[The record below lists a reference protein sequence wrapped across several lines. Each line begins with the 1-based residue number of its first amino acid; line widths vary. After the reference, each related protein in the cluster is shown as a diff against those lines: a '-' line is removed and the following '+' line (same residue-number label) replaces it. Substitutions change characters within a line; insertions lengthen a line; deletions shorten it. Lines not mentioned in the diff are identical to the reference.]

1 MKKFIALMLA
11 AILVLGSAIPVLAI
25 ENSAAP
31 AVENS
36 ATINISIES
45 IESIMLSNSSN
56 MALAKNNFDK
66 AALTYQNALSDYNKV
81 KKQYDALVLNTSAD
95 WAQALSL
102 SNQLDSL
109 RNNMNSAKF
118 NLDAAQ
124 LIYNQQVQQ
133 FVLAA
138 KQQYLSY
145 LSALTQNQISAISL
159 SSQENQL
166 AGLMTKLTLGYV
178 SKKQVDTFATQVSDL
193 RTSFSNQEEQAK
205 VLLEKLRSYMGIL
218 ETATV
223 TVSNVVT
230 FDFTSIPAIV
240 FDSDLSVMLANSTDI
255 KTKEISLKS
264 INKTASSSNDP
275 SKYRYDIISAEISL
289 SQAKEK
295 AKLDF
300 QDQYIALKNSDI
312 ALKAKIVKLNVKKTE
327 LAGMVL
333 RAKLGFASKKQV
345 QDIQLEVK
353 SQELQILMDQQNLYA
368 SFIRY
373 NLTKLG
379 Y

>member
-1 MKKFIALMLA
+1 MLA

-25 ENSAAP
+25 ENSTAP
-31 AVENS
+31 AVNS

-45 IESIMLSNSSN
+45 IESIMISNSSN

-81 KKQYDALVLNTSAD
+81 KKQYDALVLNTPAD

-109 RNNMNSAKF
+109 RSNMNSAKF
-118 NLDAAQ
+118 NLEAAQ

-145 LSALTQNQISAISL
+145 LSALTQNQISAQSL

-166 AGLMTKLTLGYV
+166 AGLMTKLALGYV

-193 RTSFSNQEEQAK
+193 RTSLSNQEEQAK
-205 VLLEKLRSYMGIL
+205 VLLEKLRSYMGII
-218 ETATV
+218 ETAAV
-223 TVSNVVT
+223 TTSPITT

-240 FDSDLSVMLANSTDI
+240 FDKDLIVMLANSTEI

>member
-25 ENSAAP
+25 ENSTAP
-31 AVENS
+31 AVNS

-45 IESIMLSNSSN
+45 IESIMISNSSN

-81 KKQYDALVLNTSAD
+81 KKQYDALVLNTPAD

-109 RNNMNSAKF
+109 RSNMNSAKF
-118 NLDAAQ
+118 NLEAAQ

-145 LSALTQNQISAISL
+145 LSALTQNQISAQSL

-166 AGLMTKLTLGYV
+166 AGLMTKLALGYV

-193 RTSFSNQEEQAK
+193 RTSLSNQEEQAK
-205 VLLEKLRSYMGIL
+205 VLLEKLRSYMGII
-218 ETATV
+218 ETAAV
-223 TVSNVVT
+223 TTSPITT

-240 FDSDLSVMLANSTDI
+240 FDKDLIVMLANSTEI